1 MEKFIGNEQVVF
13 KIATAKGC
21 VLGLQSKGLFYEHLL
36 LYPFVDGRNS
46 QSE

>member
-13 KIATAKGC
+13 KITTAKGC
-21 VLGLQSKGLFYEHLL
+21 VLGLQSKGLFYEQLL
-36 LYPFVDGRNS
+36 LYPSVDNRNF